1 MGGEGCLGNDAKKTE
16 LGARSLQDELGCG
29 RPAWLLGAVRVR
41 FAERG
46 AGALLPGEGLVRE
59 SVAQSSLGEMV
70 HAISHRSRVE
80 SHGRDG
86 EHGSVEGVGGSV
98 KGGRLQGRVDGERE
112 AEA

>member
-46 AGALLPGEGLVRE
+46 AGALLPGEGLVR
-59 SVAQSSLGEMV
+59 SPWRSLP
-70 HAISHRSRVE
+70 
-80 SHGRDG
+80 
-86 EHGSVEGVGGSV
+86 
-98 KGGRLQGRVDGERE
+98 
-112 AEA
+112 